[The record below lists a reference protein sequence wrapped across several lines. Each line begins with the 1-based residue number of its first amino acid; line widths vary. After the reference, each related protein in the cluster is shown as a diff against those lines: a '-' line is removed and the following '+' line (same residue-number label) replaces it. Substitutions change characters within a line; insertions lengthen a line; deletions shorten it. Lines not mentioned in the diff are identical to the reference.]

1 MARTRL
7 NIEKIKLKLATANEY
22 LDTTFGKE
30 GTPQREDFN
39 REALAYYYGELI
51 KEKRK
56 EQHLTQEQLAVKVGK
71 KRAYIARIEKGET
84 DLQLSN
90 FVLIL
95 RALGLSL
102 NIQ

>member
-1 MARTRL
+1 MARAKL
-7 NIEKIKLKLATANEY
+7 NIEKIKQELPTANEY
-22 LDTTFGKE
+22 LEKQYGKE
-30 GTPQREDFN
+30 GTPERDDFN

-56 EQHLTQEQLAVKVGK
+56 EQHLTQEQLAERVGK
-71 KRAYIARIEKGET
+71 KRAYISRIEKGET
-84 DLQLSN
+84 DLQVSN
-90 FVLIL
+90 FVIIL